1 MATTQ
6 TNEIDGFEFVMI
18 FGLGQEDGIVIDPR
32 QPLTSDFIVALK
44 EAQQAYQYHRLE
56 HIFYEYRGNVSG
68 NFDVKSLK
76 QRIDEGRK
84 LGYLQEDAD
93 LDALIHEEM
102 FPTPPVKYAWAPK
115 NACGY
120 VYLIQSASGQ
130 CKIGLSKNVEKRFKA
145 LSHSSPV
152 KLELIHSIYT
162 EDMTDTESMLHEL
175 FSSKRVKGEWFELSP
190 DDIEYIKGL

>member
-1 MATTQ
+1 MASTQ

-44 EAQQAYQYHRLE
+44 EAQQAYQYHRVE
-56 HIFYEYRGNVSG
+56 HLFYEYRGGVSD
-68 NFDVKSLK
+68 NFNVKSLK
-76 QRIDEGRK
+76 KRIDEGRK

-102 FPTPPVKYAWAPK
+102 FPTPPAKYTPPPK
-115 NACGY
+115 NTCGY
-120 VYLIQSASGQ
+120 IYLIQSASGH
-130 CKIGLSKNVEKRFKA
+130 CKIGLSKNVEKRFKTLA
-145 LSHSSPV
+145 QTSPV
-152 KLELIHSIYT
+152 KLELVHSFYAD
-162 EDMTDTESMLHEL
+162 DMTTTEKMLHEL
-175 FSSKRVKGEWFELSP
+175 FSSKRVKNEWFELSP